1 MRREE
6 KMKNVKSFAILI
18 SSIML
23 LSISML
29 SFYTYADFD
38 ENMKIFNELKPSEF
52 INGNKNKN
60 LDRKS
65 IRYDEIET
73 YIHTF
78 NPEILNNW
86 NIWENNK
93 SANDVYS
100 DYMDAYDKLY
110 DSASSQDSD
119 LQAGMAYA
127 QADAML
133 IQADKSV
140 NDSYI
145 DFLTYYLREKQL
157 VLTTKIL
164 DINYHK
170 SQYEIQ
176 NANEALHEANR
187 KEESA
192 TNALK
197 YGSGTEL
204 DLLTAKKAVVD
215 ANTNILTTISSQ
227 NTYKRNFAAN
237 CGLMNLNDINILPID
252 LDDTF
257 DISSID
263 FESDYENALNHNIQY
278 EIYKRK
284 RENARTDEVKN
295 EYDIAIEAAP
305 SNIYNDMQTKFMN
318 ILDLLNTKA
327 NREVAYSLAS
337 SNYTKA
343 NNEYKSG
350 KISMKEFKTTEY
362 NLLVAKNNI
371 ELVKYDLK
379 IAIENYN
386 ASKLGFGSC

>member
-18 SSIML
+18 SSIIL

-60 LDRKS
+60 LDKKS

-227 NTYKRNFAAN
+227 NTYKRNLAAN
-237 CGLMNLNDINILPID
+237 CGLMSLNDINILPID

-305 SNIYNDMQTKFMN
+305 NNIYNDLQTNFMN

-350 KISMKEFKTTEY
+350 KISLKEFKTTEY

>member
-18 SSIML
+18 SSIIL

-52 INGNKNKN
+52 INSNKNKN
-60 LDRKS
+60 LDKKS

-133 IQADKSV
+133 IQADKNVS
-140 NDSYI
+140 DSYI

-227 NTYKRNFAAN
+227 NTYKRNLAAN

-252 LDDTF
+252 LEDTF

-263 FESDYENALNHNIQY
+263 FESDYEYALNHNIQY

-305 SNIYNDMQTKFMN
+305 NNIYNDMQTKFMN

>member
-18 SSIML
+18 SSIIL

-60 LDRKS
+60 LDKKS

-133 IQADKSV
+133 IQADKNVS
-140 NDSYI
+140 DSYI

-176 NANEALHEANR
+176 NANEALDEANR

-197 YGSGTEL
+197 FGSGTEL

-227 NTYKRNFAAN
+227 NTYKRNLAAN
-237 CGLMNLNDINILPID
+237 CGLMSLNDINILPID

-263 FESDYENALNHNIQY
+263 FESDYEYALNHNIQY

-305 SNIYNDMQTKFMN
+305 NNIYNDMQTKFMN